1 VLRVLRLLSRRF
13 LERKDAD
20 HDAQD
25 EEDERDEEPDNAPH
39 LRWETATNLREGWC
53 IRSIYFPRNS
63 VVDYVP
69 EDIQTGHDADEEH
82 EESQYFASI
91 EEPKQDDQTRHSQQ
105 KDPCQEI
112 PPRPPKRKHEK
123 HSEDEAC
130 DLARVGVE
138 PARDERGAYQP
149 RTEVPS
155 REREPRD
162 AAGHARRAAL
172 VRYFM
177 FARTRG
183 IFETCGCGWCKGRKE
198 DKRRTIE
205 LDGVDVCACED
216 AHERVAH
223 LVKSDR
229 EQSAID
235 MTVEPPK
242 TKSKSNER
250 SDHNQ
255 FLISR

>member
-1 VLRVLRLLSRRF
+1 MLRVLRLLSRRF
-13 LERKDAD
+13 LEREDAD
-20 HDAQD
+20 QDAQD
-25 EEDERDEEPDNAPH
+25 EEDERDEEPDDAPH

-105 KDPCQEI
+105 EDPCQEI

-123 HSEDEAC
+123 HSEDEAR
-130 DLARVGVE
+130 DLGRVGVE

-162 AAGHARRAAL
+162 AAGHARRAAF
-172 VRYFM
+172 VR
-177 FARTRG
+177 
-183 IFETCGCGWCKGRKE
+183 
-198 DKRRTIE
+198 IE
-205 LDGVDVCACED
+205 LDGVDMCACED

-223 LVKSDR
+223 LVKPDR
-229 EQSAID
+229 EQF
-235 MTVEPPK
+235 
-242 TKSKSNER
+242 ER
-250 SDHNQ
+250 INDKVQIWHMPEDADDDDVASCDDEGRA
-255 FLISR
+255 LRRVGGDIRGKAASR